1 MYRPQNFAEDR
12 PEILVAAM
20 REIGFAALVTPG
32 AAGLAA
38 THAPM
43 LVRHDAATGAT
54 VLQAH
59 VARANPHWQTLE
71 DGAEGLAIFQGPSSY
86 VSPSWYPTKAET
98 GKVVPTW
105 VYIAIHAHG
114 RVQAI
119 QDPAWLHRH
128 IEALTDLH
136 EGPRSEPWHVQD
148 APASFVTA
156 LVRGIV
162 GLELTVERLEG
173 TWKLNQHRGEGDR
186 EGTRAGLA
194 AAGPAGAALAEALAQ
209 R

>member
-12 PEILVAAM
+12 PDVLVAAM
-20 REIGFAALVTPG
+20 REIGFAALVTPS
-32 AAGLAA
+32 AEGLAA

-43 LVRHDAATGAT
+43 LVHHDEASGR
-54 VLQAH
+54 VVIEAH
-59 VARANPHWQTLE
+59 IARANPHWKAVE
-71 DGAEGLAIFQGPSSY
+71 DGAAALAIFQGPSSY
-86 VSPSWYPTKAET
+86 VTPSWYPSKAET

-105 VYIAIHAHG
+105 VYIAVHAHG
-114 RVQAI
+114 QLRTIHDA
-119 QDPAWLHRH
+119 AWLHRH
-128 IEALTDLH
+128 VGALTDLH
-136 EGPRSEPWHVQD
+136 ETGRAVPWQVED
-148 APASFVTA
+148 APESFVSA

-173 TWKLNQHRGEGDR
+173 AWKLNQHKAAGDR

-194 AAGPAGAALAEALAQ
+194 AAGPAGQALAHALAD